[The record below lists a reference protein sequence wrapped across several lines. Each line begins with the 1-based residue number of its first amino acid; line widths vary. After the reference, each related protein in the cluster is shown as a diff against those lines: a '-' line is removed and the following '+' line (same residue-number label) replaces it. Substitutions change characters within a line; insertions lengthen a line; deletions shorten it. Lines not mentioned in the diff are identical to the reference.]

1 MTSQA
6 PIVDPIVTP
15 EVVAQHGLTPE
26 EFERIKKILRRE
38 PNFTEL
44 GIFSVM
50 WSEHCSY
57 KNSRKELRK
66 FPTTGPNIL
75 VKAGEENAGV
85 VDIGDGWAI
94 AFKIESHNHPS
105 AIEPFQG
112 AATGVGG
119 IIRDIFTMGARPEFC
134 LNSLRFGPIVAHA
147 SGLRS
152 DEHRQR
158 DARAILAN
166 RRLFTGVV
174 SGIAH
179 YGNCIGVPTIGGEIY
194 FDESFEGNPLVNVFC
209 LGVLEHEQLA
219 RGAARG
225 VGNPVFYV
233 GAETGRDGLAGAA
246 FASRELTEQSRED
259 RPAVQVGDPFKEK
272 LLLEACLEL
281 LACDAVAGIQDMG
294 AAGLTCST
302 CETAS
307 RGGSGIEIDLAKVP
321 KREPGMTP
329 YEILLSESQ
338 ERMLIIA
345 KRGKENLVRKVFEKW
360 DVSCAEIGR
369 VTGDGIMRVRNN
381 SAIAAEIPAKAL
393 AEEAPLYSRE
403 AKAPSSSVAAV
414 YDRRIEDLPKI
425 DNREALRQLLGD
437 PTIASKNWV
446 YRQYDHTVRTGTVV
460 KPGSDAAVFFVRYA
474 NKILAATTDCNSLYC
489 ALDPREGGKI
499 AVAEAARN
507 LTCSGAKPLAVTD
520 NLNFG
525 NPYKP
530 ENFWQLREA
539 VEGIAEACRV
549 FGTPVTGGN
558 VSLYNESPAGVVDPT
573 PTIAMV
579 GLIDD
584 EKHITTQWFKDAG
597 DAIIL
602 VGTVAG
608 VGAVAGVGDPGR
620 RELGLATPAGIS
632 DPRHNLGGSHYMKV
646 CYGMKIG
653 PPPHVEL
660 ELEVKVQS
668 VVRDLIRGALV
679 KSAHDCSEGGLAV
692 ALAECCFN
700 PAGLLGADVNL
711 ENCGGSRVGCAG
723 DTPASTEAA
732 LFNESQSRIVI
743 SVAPTNLRRAMS
755 FLRERSVPFEQ
766 LGKVG
771 GDELCIQVNDE
782 TFRWLVADLYDD
794 WWNAIRRAV
803 ESDSAAERIPSL

>member
-1 MTSQA
+1 MSRKTPPA
-6 PIVDPIVTP
+6 DPVVTP
-15 EVVAQHGLTPE
+15 DVVKRHGLTPE
-26 EFERIKKILRRE
+26 EFERIKTILDRE

-57 KNSRKELRK
+57 KNSRKELKK

-85 VDIGDGWAI
+85 VDIGDGWAV
-94 AFKIESHNHPS
+94 AFKMESHNHPS

-134 LNSLRFGPIVAHA
+134 LNSLRFGPITENADCGSPIADRKAAHEQDLSA
-147 SGLRS
+147 IG
-152 DEHRQR
+152 DRQS
-158 DARAILAN
+158 AIAAN

-179 YGNCIGVPTIGGEIY
+179 YGNCVGVPTIGGEIY

-209 LGVLEHEQLA
+209 LGVLRHEELA
-219 RGAARG
+219 RGTAEGA
-225 VGNPVFYV
+225 GNPVFYV

-281 LACDAVAGIQDMG
+281 LASDAVAGIQDMG

-307 RGGSGIEIDLAKVP
+307 RAGSGIEIDLAKVP

-345 KRGKENLVRKVFEKW
+345 RRGKEGVVREVFEKW
-360 DVSCAEIGR
+360 DVPCAEIGR
-369 VTGDGIMRVRNN
+369 VTSDGIMRVRNN
-381 SAIAAEIPAKAL
+381 GQIAAEIPAKAL
-393 AEEAPLYSRE
+393 ADEAPLYSRE
-403 AKAPSSSVAAV
+403 AKRVPTRRD
-414 YDRRIEDLPKI
+414 DRWIENLPKI
-425 DNREALRQLLGD
+425 DAHEALRQLLRD

-446 YRQYDHTVRTGTVV
+446 YRQYDHTVRTGTIV

-474 NKILAATTDCNSLYC
+474 NKILAATTDCNSTYC

-520 NLNFG
+520 CLNFG

-539 VEGIAEACRV
+539 VEGVAEACRM

-558 VSLYNESPAGVVDPT
+558 VSLYNESPSGVVDPT
-573 PTIAMV
+573 PTVAMV

-584 EKHITTQWFKDAG
+584 EKHITTQWFKNEG
-597 DAIIL
+597 DVIIL
-602 VGTVAG
+602 VGEIG
-608 VGAVAGVGDPGR
+608 S
-620 RELGLATPAGIS
+620 E
-632 DPRHNLGGSHYMKV
+632 LGGSQFL
-646 CYGMKIG
+646 KICHGRKEG
-653 PPPHVEL
+653 PPPHIDL
-660 ELEVKVQS
+660 EHEIKVQDA
-668 VVRDLIRGALV
+668 VRDLIREGLV

-700 PAGLLGADVNL
+700 PEKLFGAEID
-711 ENCGGSRVGCAG
+711 CSRRRVGDAKHAERPG
-723 DTPASTEAA
+723 QRNASRSEATTV

-743 SVAPTNLRRAMS
+743 SIAPDSVNKTIAM
-755 FLRERSVPFEQ
+755 LRERGVLFQQ
-766 LGKVG
+766 LGRVG
-771 GDELCIQVNDE
+771 SDQLRIQVNQE
-782 TFRWLVADLYDD
+782 RLAWPIAGLYDG
-794 WWNAIRRAV
+794 WWNSIRRLV
-803 ESDSAAERIPSL
+803 ESDSSAERIPSL

>member
-1 MTSQA
+1 MMSKPSQS
-6 PIVDPIVTP
+6 DPVVTH
-15 EVVAQHGLTPE
+15 ELVKQHGLTPE
-26 EFERIKKILRRE
+26 EFAQIKKILGRE

-57 KNSRKELRK
+57 KNSRRELK
-66 FPTTGPNIL
+66 KLPTTGPSIL

-85 VDIGDGWAI
+85 VDIGDGWTI

-134 LNSLRFGPIVAHA
+134 LNSLRFGPIVGQVCNLPANKDRK
-147 SGLRS
+147 LKTCTT
-152 DEHRQR
+152 
-158 DARAILAN
+158 IVTN

-179 YGNCIGVPTIGGEIY
+179 YGNCIGIPTIGGEIY

-209 LGVLEHEQLA
+209 LGVLRYEQLA
-219 RGAARG
+219 RGAAKG
-225 VGNPVFYV
+225 IGNPVFYV
-233 GAETGRDGLAGAA
+233 GAETGRDGLAGAT
-246 FASRELTEQSRED
+246 FASRELTEESRED

-281 LACDAVAGIQDMG
+281 LARDAVAGIQDMG

-321 KREPGMTP
+321 KREPGMTS

-345 KRGKENLVRKVFEKW
+345 KRGKENIVREIFAKW
-360 DVSCAEIGR
+360 DVPCAEIGR
-369 VTGDGIMRVRNN
+369 VTDDGMMRVRSNG
-381 SAIAAEIPAKAL
+381 SVAAEIPAKPL
-393 AEEAPLYSRE
+393 AEEAPLYSRD
-403 AKAPSSSVAAV
+403 AKPPSAAAGINDPS
-414 YDRRIEDLPKI
+414 YDDLPKI
-425 DNREALRQLLGD
+425 DTHEALRRLLCD

-460 KPGSDAAVFFVRYA
+460 KPGSDAAVFYIREA

-489 ALDPREGGKI
+489 ALDPREGGRI

-507 LTCSGAKPLAVTD
+507 LTCSGARPLAVTD
-520 NLNFG
+520 KLNFG
-525 NPYKP
+525 NPYKA

-539 VEGIAEACRV
+539 VEGIAEACRA
-549 FGTPVTGGN
+549 FGTPVVGGN

-573 PTIAMV
+573 PTVAMV

-584 EKHITTQWFKDAG
+584 ERHITTQWFKNKG

-602 VGTVAG
+602 VGPGAG
-608 VGAVAGVGDPGR
+608 VADPDSSSAAAANDPG
-620 RELGLATPAGIS
+620 
-632 DPRHNLGGSHYMKV
+632 
-646 CYGMKIG
+646 
-653 PPPHVEL
+653 
-660 ELEVKVQS
+660 
-668 VVRDLIRGALV
+668 
-679 KSAHDCSEGGLAV
+679 
-692 ALAECCFN
+692 
-700 PAGLLGADVNL
+700 
-711 ENCGGSRVGCAG
+711 
-723 DTPASTEAA
+723 
-732 LFNESQSRIVI
+732 
-743 SVAPTNLRRAMS
+743 
-755 FLRERSVPFEQ
+755 
-766 LGKVG
+766 
-771 GDELCIQVNDE
+771 
-782 TFRWLVADLYDD
+782 
-794 WWNAIRRAV
+794 
-803 ESDSAAERIPSL
+803 